1 MFFYALFDIFIW
13 GQVKI
18 ILQVC
23 INCKQFTHQ
32 KKANQKK
39 VNILPPL
46 LSHNEEIRTF
56 YHLITII
63 SIRFA
68 RFVSREFRIT
78 KLFFRSQRE
87 LKLFSKEQLSLC
99 FVLFRKN
106 SNYLICLISGGM
118 VLMIYFQFMYVC
130 VKTMPTPKERKAN
143 IKLKPHYNNSF
154 QICLGCKRVH
164 MFWITELFFRSQGEL
179 KLFSKVKFM

>member
-1 MFFYALFDIFIW
+1 MICSVQLY
-13 GQVKI
+13 I
-18 ILQVC
+18 I
-23 INCKQFTHQ
+23 HQ
-32 KKANQKK
+32 IPN
-39 VNILPPL
+39 
-46 LSHNEEIRTF
+46 S
-56 YHLITII
+56 II

-143 IKLKPHYNNSF
+143 NKLKSHYNNLQANIYHLINF
-154 QICLGCKRVH
+154 QHICLRCTFVLRCL
-164 MFWITELFFRSQGEL
+164 FLFLFTEGAKTLFKGKVDTVLHVLFFEEMT
-179 KLFSKVKFM
+179 KILFTC